1 MKTNANLKHSGNP
14 QHKKMNKRPENKDSL
29 DNREGGEQLTKAD
42 NNTHNKKET
51 HIDV

>member
-14 QHKKMNKRPENKDSL
+14 QDKKMNKRPENKDSL